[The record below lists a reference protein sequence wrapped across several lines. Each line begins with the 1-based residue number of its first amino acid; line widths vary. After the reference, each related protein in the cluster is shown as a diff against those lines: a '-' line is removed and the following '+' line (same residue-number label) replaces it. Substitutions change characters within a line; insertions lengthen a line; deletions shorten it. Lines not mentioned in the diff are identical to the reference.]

1 VRSISVLTGV
11 VESVADGGVA
21 AEASPDGKQILLVD
35 DYGRQLKLAGSRGES
50 PRPLFRAADGEVL
63 ASAHWLPGGK
73 RIGYL
78 RGVDG
83 APDAWIETRDIG
95 GADARPIVK
104 ANVWSVVFAPDG
116 NVLYTTRDGEPQQSV
131 SLWTVPIEPDS
142 GARAGQP
149 VLLARWPGVVAA
161 EPLTISANGRRIAL
175 TKQFAQSDIHL
186 LTLDSAGQTVT
197 TSRQLT
203 TDTQVD
209 WPAQWT
215 RNGSSFLFVSG
226 RTGSLQ
232 AFRQPIVSETPQR
245 VGTGDAAVRSPQV
258 TADGRWIVYV
268 EMAYQ
273 PASARIMRVPIAG
286 GPGQQVMA
294 LSSTVATANLQFF
307 GAALGAAGTG
317 ARSFP
322 DIRCPAAFGGSC
334 VIAEARKSGNNPLS
348 QIVVSA
354 FEPLSGQT
362 RPLASVTPANGGGVT
377 SWDASPDGHT
387 IAFAEFAWDGGNRIT
402 LVTAGTGETRVV
414 EVKDFKNIADIAW
427 APDGRSLFAAT
438 STLHGAELL
447 RVMLDGRAVLL
458 RRFQSQGL
466 FAPRPSPDGRSLLLG
481 VQQSNSNAWVI
492 ER

>member
-1 VRSISVLTGV
+1 
-11 VESVADGGVA
+11 
-21 AEASPDGKQILLVD
+21 
-35 DYGRQLKLAGSRGES
+35 
-50 PRPLFRAADGEVL
+50 
-63 ASAHWLPGGK
+63 
-73 RIGYL
+73 
-78 RGVDG
+78 
-83 APDAWIETRDIG
+83 
-95 GADARPIVK
+95 
-104 ANVWSVVFAPDG
+104 
-116 NVLYTTRDGEPQQSV
+116 
-131 SLWTVPIEPDS
+131 
-142 GARAGQP
+142 
-149 VLLARWPGVVAA
+149 
-161 EPLTISANGRRIAL
+161 
-175 TKQFAQSDIHL
+175 
-186 LTLDSAGQTVT
+186 
-197 TSRQLT
+197 
-203 TDTQVD
+203 
-209 WPAQWT
+209 
-215 RNGSSFLFVSG
+215 
-226 RTGSLQ
+226 
-232 AFRQPIVSETPQR
+232 
-245 VGTGDAAVRSPQV
+245 
-258 TADGRWIVYV
+258 
-268 EMAYQ
+268 
-273 PASARIMRVPIAG
+273 
-286 GPGQQVMA
+286 MA

-354 FEPLSGQT
+354 FEPLTGQT
-362 RPLASVTPANGGGVT
+362 RPLASVTPENGGVT

-387 IAFAEFAWDGGNRIT
+387 IAFAEFAWDGGNLIT